1 MISVYIISLK
11 ESQRRLDTEKL
22 VSESNEKFKGRCVFQ
37 IFDAISPKH
46 EDFEKFIQELYD
58 SSSLLKSDWFH
69 SDYCYQELL
78 PQEFGCYL
86 SHYLLWKECVKTNQP
101 IVILEDD
108 VVLESNFM
116 QALEDCLKSPFDFV
130 RLYGHYW
137 GGHKT
142 NLHALPIYTEA
153 EEAEAPIEN
162 HAEAE
167 ASIEK
172 TPIENYEVT
181 PPPPNPTQDTQ
192 QDSIIETQQDPKE
205 LPNPCKIAPQ
215 KTSFNPV
222 VFKKIKRKLNRFIG
236 SILART
242 EVYKNI
248 VAKYDDLTTKY
259 DDLTTKYD
267 DLTTKY
273 DDLTTKYDD
282 LTTKYDDLTTKYDD
296 LTTKYDDLNKNIAEK
311 YDELMGK
318 YESLLAKEVN
328 IKETFWE
335 SRADSE
341 EEAFFLEH
349 FYLTSVYV
357 ATTAGYYL
365 TPKGAKTFIEATE
378 RFKII
383 EPVDM
388 FMNNPTYHDVANF
401 TYLPCPI
408 SLNKHAFNSTIQNAK
423 KPDISLKPPKKS
435 YFDNLFYHKFNAQ
448 KCLKAFHKY
457 SKQYAPLKTPKEV

>member
-1 MISVYIISLK
+1 M
-11 ESQRRLDTEKL
+11 
-22 VSESNEKFKGRCVFQ
+22 
-37 IFDAISPKH
+37 
-46 EDFEKFIQELYD
+46 
-58 SSSLLKSDWFH
+58 LKSDWFH
-69 SDYCYQELL
+69 SDYCYKELL

-86 SHYLLWKECVKTNQP
+86 SHYFLWKECVKTNQP
-101 IVILEDD
+101 VVILEDD
-108 VVLESNFM
+108 VALESNFM

-142 NLHALPIYTEA
+142 NLCTLPIYTEV
-153 EEAEAPIEN
+153 EEAEASIEN
-162 HAEAE
+162 HAETE
-167 ASIEK
+167 VPIEK

-181 PPPPNPTQDTQ
+181 PPNPTQDAQ
-192 QDSIIETQQDPKE
+192 QDCIIETQQDPKE
-205 LPNPCKIAPQ
+205 LSEPCKIAPQ

-222 VFKKIKRKLNRFIG
+222 IFRKIKRKLNRFIG

-248 VAKYDDLTTKY
+248 VGKYDELIK
-259 DDLTTKYD
+259 
-267 DLTTKY
+267 
-273 DDLTTKYDD
+273 
-282 LTTKYDDLTTKYDD
+282 
-296 LTTKYDDLNKNIAEK
+296 KYDDLNKNIAEK
-311 YDELMGK
+311 YDELTGKYDELTGKYDELTGKYDELTGK
-318 YESLLAKEVN
+318 YESLLAKEAN

-335 SRADSE
+335 RRADSE
-341 EEAFFLEH
+341 KEALFLEH

-388 FMNNPTYHDVANF
+388 FINNPTYHDVANF
-401 TYLPCPI
+401 TYLPCPV

-423 KPDISLKPPKKS
+423 KPDISLKPPRKS
-435 YFDNLFYHKFNAQ
+435 YFDNLFYHKFNAR

>member
-1 MISVYIISLK
+1 MTQVYIISLK

-22 VSESNEKFKGRCVFQ
+22 VLESNEKFKGRCVFQ

-46 EDFEKFIQELYD
+46 EDFEKFVQELYD
-58 SSSLLKSDWFH
+58 AQSMLKSDWFH

-86 SHYLLWKECVKTNQP
+86 SHYLLWKECVKLNQP
-101 IVILEDD
+101 VVILEDD
-108 VVLESNFM
+108 AMLESNFM

-142 NLHALPIYTEA
+142 NLHSLPIYTET
-153 EEAEAPIEN
+153 EEAK
-162 HAEAE
+162 

-172 TPIENYEVT
+172 TPIENHEVT
-181 PPPPNPTQDTQ
+181 PPPPNPAQDAQ
-192 QDSIIETQQDPKE
+192 QDFIIETQQE
-205 LPNPCKIAPQ
+205 LSEPCKIAPQ

-222 VFKKIKRKLNRFIG
+222 VFRKIKRKLNRFLG

-242 EVYKNI
+242 EVYKNLVSKYDELNKNL
-248 VAKYDDLTTKY
+248 VAKYDDLTK
-259 DDLTTKYD
+259 
-267 DLTTKY
+267 
-273 DDLTTKYDD
+273 
-282 LTTKYDDLTTKYDD
+282 
-296 LTTKYDDLNKNIAEK
+296 
-311 YDELMGK
+311 K

-335 SRADSE
+335 RRADSE
-341 EEAFFLEH
+341 KEALFLEH

-388 FMNNPTYHDVANF
+388 FINNPTYHDVANF
-401 TYLPCPI
+401 TYLPCPV

-423 KPDISLKPPKKS
+423 KPDISLKPPRKS
-435 YFDNLFYHKFNAQ
+435 YFDNLFYHKFNAK
-448 KCLKAFHKY
+448 KCLKAFNKY
-457 SKQYAPLKTPKEV
+457 SKQYAHLKTPKEI

>member
-1 MISVYIISLK
+1 MTQVYIISLK

-22 VSESNEKFKGRCVFQ
+22 VLESNEKFKGRCVFQ
-37 IFDAISPKH
+37 IFDAINPKH

-101 IVILEDD
+101 IIILEDD

-142 NLHALPIYTEA
+142 NLHALPIYTET
-153 EEAEAPIEN
+153 EEAKASMEETPIEN
-162 HAEAE
+162 H
-167 ASIEK
+167 
-172 TPIENYEVT
+172 EVT
-181 PPPPNPTQDTQ
+181 PPPNPTQDAQ
-192 QDSIIETQQDPKE
+192 QDFIIETQQNPKE
-205 LPNPCKIAPQ
+205 LSEPCKIAHQ
-215 KTSFNPV
+215 KISFNQV
-222 VFKKIKRKLNRFIG
+222 VFRKIKRKLNHFIG

-248 VAKYDDLTTKY
+248 VGKYDDLTGKYDDLTTKY
-259 DDLTTKYD
+259 DDLTT
-267 DLTTKY
+267 
-273 DDLTTKYDD
+273 
-282 LTTKYDDLTTKYDD
+282 
-296 LTTKYDDLNKNIAEK
+296 
-311 YDELMGK
+311 K

-335 SRADSE
+335 RRADSE
-341 EEAFFLEH
+341 KEALFLEH

-357 ATTAGYYL
+357 ASTAGYYI

-401 TYLPCPI
+401 TYLPCPV
-408 SLNKHAFNSTIQNAK
+408 SLNKHAFNSTIQNLK
-423 KPDISLKPPKKS
+423 KSDISLKPPRKS

>member
-1 MISVYIISLK
+1 MTQVYIISLK

-37 IFDAISPKH
+37 IFDATSPKH

-58 SSSLLKSDWFH
+58 AQSMLKSDWFH
-69 SDYCYQELL
+69 SDWCCGELL

-86 SHYLLWKECVKTNQP
+86 SHYLLWKECVKLNQP
-101 IVILEDD
+101 VVILEDD
-108 VVLESNFM
+108 VALESNFM

-142 NLHALPIYTEA
+142 NLYALPIYTET
-153 EEAEAPIEN
+153 E
-162 HAEAE
+162 EAE
-167 ASIEK
+167 ASIEE
-172 TPIENYEVT
+172 TPTENHEVT
-181 PPPPNPTQDTQ
+181 PPHNPAQDAQ
-192 QDSIIETQQDPKE
+192 QDFIIETQQDPKE
-205 LPNPCKIAPQ
+205 LSEPCKIAPQ

-222 VFKKIKRKLNRFIG
+222 IFRKIKRKLNHFIG
-236 SILART
+236 NILART
-242 EVYKNI
+242 EVYKNV
-248 VAKYDDLTTKY
+248 VAKYDELTG
-259 DDLTTKYD
+259 
-267 DLTTKY
+267 
-273 DDLTTKYDD
+273 
-282 LTTKYDDLTTKYDD
+282 
-296 LTTKYDDLNKNIAEK
+296 K
-311 YDELMGK
+311 YDELTGKYDELTGKYDKLTGKYDELTGKYDELTGK
-318 YESLLAKEVN
+318 YESLLAKEAN

-335 SRADSE
+335 RRADSE

-357 ATTAGYYL
+357 ASTAGYYI
-365 TPKGAKTFIEATE
+365 TPKGTKTFIEATE

-388 FMNNPTYHDVANF
+388 FINNPTYHDVATL
-401 TYLPCPI
+401 TYLPLPV

-435 YFDNLFYHKFNAQ
+435 YYDNLFYHKFNAR

>member
-1 MISVYIISLK
+1 MTQVYIISLK

-22 VSESNEKFKGRCVFQ
+22 VLESNEKFKGRCVFQ

-46 EDFEKFIQELYD
+46 EDFEKLLQELYD
-58 SSSLLKSDWFH
+58 AQSLLQSDWYH
-69 SDYCYQELL
+69 SYVGTGLTLPEL
-78 PQEFGCYL
+78 GCYL

-101 IVILEDD
+101 IIILEDD
-108 VVLESNFM
+108 IALESNFM

-153 EEAEAPIEN
+153 EEAEVPM
-162 HAEAE
+162 
-167 ASIEK
+167 EK

-181 PPPPNPTQDTQ
+181 PPNPTQDAQ

-205 LPNPCKIAPQ
+205 LSEPCKIVPQ
-215 KTSFNPV
+215 KISFNQV
-222 VFKKIKRKLNRFIG
+222 VFRKIKRKLNRFIG
-236 SILART
+236 SVLART
-242 EVYKNI
+242 EVYNNV
-248 VAKYDDLTTKY
+248 VAKYDDLTK
-259 DDLTTKYD
+259 
-267 DLTTKY
+267 
-273 DDLTTKYDD
+273 
-282 LTTKYDDLTTKYDD
+282 
-296 LTTKYDDLNKNIAEK
+296 KYDDLNKNIAEK

-335 SRADSE
+335 RRADSE
-341 EEAFFLEH
+341 KEALFLEH

-423 KPDISLKPPKKS
+423 KPDISLKPPRKS
-435 YFDNLFYHKFNAQ
+435 YFDNLFYHKFNAR

>member
-1 MISVYIISLK
+1 MICVYIISLK

-22 VSESNEKFKGRCVFQ
+22 VLESNEKFKGRCVFQ

-46 EDFEKFIQELYD
+46 EDFEKFVQELYD
-58 SSSLLKSDWFH
+58 VQSMLKSDWFH

-101 IVILEDD
+101 VVILEDD

-153 EEAEAPIEN
+153 EETDYTEIEETEAPIEN
-162 HAEAE
+162 H
-167 ASIEK
+167 
-172 TPIENYEVT
+172 EVT
-181 PPPPNPTQDTQ
+181 PPNSTQDTQ
-192 QDSIIETQQDPKE
+192 QDFVNETQQNPKE
-205 LPNPCKIAPQ
+205 PSNPCKIAPQ
-215 KTSFNPV
+215 KISFNQV
-222 VFKKIKRKLNRFIG
+222 VFKKIKRKLNHFIG
-236 SILART
+236 NILART
-242 EVYKNI
+242 EVYKKL
-248 VAKYDDLTTKY
+248 VAKYDDLTGKY
-259 DDLTTKYD
+259 DDLTGKYD
-267 DLTTKY
+267 DLTGKY
-273 DDLTTKYDD
+273 DDLTGKYDD
-282 LTTKYDDLTTKYDD
+282 LT
-296 LTTKYDDLNKNIAEK
+296 
-311 YDELMGK
+311 GK
-318 YESLLAKEVN
+318 YESLLAKEAN

-335 SRADSE
+335 RRADSE
-341 EEAFFLEH
+341 KEAFFLEH

-357 ATTAGYYL
+357 ASTAGYYL

-388 FMNNPTYHDVANF
+388 FMDNSAYHDIANF
-401 TYLPCPI
+401 TYVPCPV

-435 YFDNLFYHKFNAQ
+435 YFDNLFYHQLNTK
-448 KCLKAFHKY
+448 KCLRAFHKY
-457 SKQYAPLKTPKEV
+457 SKQYDPLKTPKEV

>member
-1 MISVYIISLK
+1 MIQVYIISLK

-22 VSESNEKFKGRCVFQ
+22 VLESNEKFKGRCVFQ

-46 EDFEKFIQELYD
+46 QDFEKFVQEFYD
-58 SSSLLKSDWFH
+58 AQSMLKSDWFH

-101 IVILEDD
+101 VVILEDD
-108 VVLESNFM
+108 VVLEPNFM

-142 NLHALPIYTEA
+142 NLRALPIYTEA
-153 EEAEAPIEN
+153 EEADYTEAEVPIEN
-162 HAEAE
+162 H
-167 ASIEK
+167 
-172 TPIENYEVT
+172 EVT
-181 PPPPNPTQDTQ
+181 PPPNSTQDTQ
-192 QDSIIETQQDPKE
+192 QDFINDTQQNPKE
-205 LPNPCKIAPQ
+205 PSEPCKIVPQ
-215 KTSFNPV
+215 KISFNQV
-222 VFKKIKRKLNRFIG
+222 VFKKIKRKLNHFIG
-236 SILART
+236 NILART
-242 EVYKNI
+242 EVYKKL
-248 VAKYDDLTTKY
+248 VAKYDDLTGKY
-259 DDLTTKYD
+259 DDLT
-267 DLTTKY
+267 
-273 DDLTTKYDD
+273 
-282 LTTKYDDLTTKYDD
+282 
-296 LTTKYDDLNKNIAEK
+296 
-311 YDELMGK
+311 GK
-318 YESLLAKEVN
+318 YESLLAKEAN

-335 SRADSE
+335 RRADSE
-341 EEAFFLEH
+341 KEAFFLEH

-357 ATTAGYYL
+357 STTAGYYL

-388 FMNNPTYHDVANF
+388 FINNPTYHDIANF
-401 TYLPCPI
+401 TYVPCPV

-435 YFDNLFYHKFNAQ
+435 YFDNLFYNQLNTK
-448 KCLKAFHKY
+448 KCLRAFHKY
-457 SKQYAPLKTPKEV
+457 SKQYDHLKTPKEV

>member
-1 MISVYIISLK
+1 
-11 ESQRRLDTEKL
+11 Q
-22 VSESNEKFKGRCVFQ
+22 
-37 IFDAISPKH
+37 
-46 EDFEKFIQELYD
+46 
-58 SSSLLKSDWFH
+58 
-69 SDYCYQELL
+69 
-78 PQEFGCYL
+78 
-86 SHYLLWKECVKTNQP
+86 
-101 IVILEDD
+101 D
-108 VVLESNFM
+108 V
-116 QALEDCLKSPFDFV
+116 
-130 RLYGHYW
+130 
-137 GGHKT
+137 
-142 NLHALPIYTEA
+142 
-153 EEAEAPIEN
+153 
-162 HAEAE
+162 
-167 ASIEK
+167 
-172 TPIENYEVT
+172 
-181 PPPPNPTQDTQ
+181 Q
-192 QDSIIETQQDPKE
+192 QDCIIETQQDPKE
-205 LPNPCKIAPQ
+205 LSEPCKIAPQ

-222 VFKKIKRKLNRFIG
+222 VFRKIKRKLNRFIG
-236 SILART
+236 SILARI
-242 EVYKNI
+242 EVYKNV
-248 VAKYDDLTTKY
+248 VA
-259 DDLTTKYD
+259 KYD

-311 YDELMGK
+311 YDDLTEK
-318 YESLLAKEVN
+318 YESLLAKETN

-335 SRADSE
+335 SRADNE
-341 EEAFFLEH
+341 KEALFLEH

-423 KPDISLKPPKKS
+423 KPDISLKPPRKS
-435 YFDNLFYHKFNAQ
+435 YFDNLFYHKFNTR

>member
-1 MISVYIISLK
+1 MIQVYIISLK

-22 VSESNEKFKGRCVFQ
+22 VLESNEKFKGRCVFQ
-37 IFDAISPKH
+37 IFDAINPKH
-46 EDFEKFIQELYD
+46 EDFEKFVQKLYD
-58 SSSLLKSDWFH
+58 AQSMLKSDWFH

-101 IVILEDD
+101 VVILEDD

-142 NLHALPIYTEA
+142 NLCALPIYTEA
-153 EEAEAPIEN
+153 EETDYTEVEAPIETM
-162 HAEAE
+162 
-167 ASIEK
+167 K
-172 TPIENYEVT
+172 LP
-181 PPPPNPTQDTQ
+181 PPPPNSTQDTQ
-192 QDSIIETQQDPKE
+192 QDLINETQQNPKE
-205 LPNPCKIAPQ
+205 PSNPCKIAPQ
-215 KTSFNPV
+215 KISFNQV
-222 VFKKIKRKLNRFIG
+222 VFKKIKRKLNHFIG
-236 SILART
+236 NILART
-242 EVYKNI
+242 EVYKKLL
-248 VAKYDDLTTKY
+248 AKYDDLTGKY
-259 DDLTTKYD
+259 DDLTGKYD
-267 DLTTKY
+267 DLTGKY
-273 DDLTTKYDD
+273 DDLTGKYDD
-282 LTTKYDDLTTKYDD
+282 LT
-296 LTTKYDDLNKNIAEK
+296 
-311 YDELMGK
+311 GK
-318 YESLLAKEVN
+318 YESLLAKEAN

-335 SRADSE
+335 RRADSE
-341 EEAFFLEH
+341 KEAFFLEH

-357 ATTAGYYL
+357 STTAGYYL

-388 FMNNPTYHDVANF
+388 FINNPTYHDIANF
-401 TYLPCPI
+401 TYVPCPV

-435 YFDNLFYHKFNAQ
+435 YFDNLFYHQLNTR
-448 KCLKAFHKY
+448 KCLRAFHKY